1 MDGSAPLRIA
11 LLSALGLFLAD
22 GGSSGLA
29 QEEEKIPAGFT
40 VVESTRWEAPTRK
53 ITNLDE
59 FFSTIPETT
68 MGRSWVRR
76 MAFGVVH
83 AVKSD
88 GEDRTLATFKLE
100 ILPDAPPVPSRSK
113 VSLSLPLQDMGQPFV
128 VGQAWT
134 LYFDEGGRIVHLQT
148 EGIVTHYRR
157 RKDGFVQVRLR
168 DGEGRFV
175 EVLPTTLMPPESVME
190 DGFFS
195 YLGLFREAG
204 LVLGYD
210 AVGGPSSLE
219 LESISLPALEGRRDG
234 LFPDPSPWKGVT
246 DGGMGDLIPKAQ
258 RFAY

>member
-1 MDGSAPLRIA
+1 MV
-11 LLSALGLFLAD
+11 LSAGAVFPG
-22 GGSSGLA
+22 GGSNLVA
-29 QEEEKIPAGFT
+29 QEDEKIPEGFT
-40 VVESTRWEAPTRK
+40 VAETTRWEAPNRK
-53 ITNLDE
+53 ITSLDE

-68 MGRSWVRR
+68 IGKSWVRR
-76 MAFGVVH
+76 MAFGVVS
-83 AVKSD
+83 AIKSD
-88 GEDRTLATFKLE
+88 GDNRTLATFDLE

-113 VSLSLPLQDMGQPFV
+113 VLLSMPLQDMGQPFA

-134 LYFDEGGRIVHLQT
+134 LYFDGAGQIVHLQT

-168 DGEGRFV
+168 DAEGRFV
-175 EVLPTTLMPPESVME
+175 EVLPTTLMPPEALME

-219 LESISLPALEGRRDG
+219 LESISLPSLEGRRDG
-234 LFPDPSPWKGVT
+234 LFPDPSPWNGIT